1 MNRPPHRFRSLQPH
15 SASSQFSL
23 VPRARPVRALIVTHY
38 YAEHRGGVEVVAR
51 ELAER
56 LASRGF
62 EVVWAASD
70 EGAEQ
75 AEEAVSRIP
84 MRAWSFTERL
94 MGFAYP
100 LWGPISLVRL
110 WRAVRRCDVV
120 HIHDSLYMGNVFAY
134 MYAKMLKKPVVVTQH
149 VGMVPYSQS
158 ILQCLLVLANRTLGR
173 QVLGGAERC
182 IFISTKVQNYFSEF
196 VHFRSAPLYIPNG
209 IATEIFQPVDRPERR
224 RLRAGLGLSPDM
236 PVLLFVG
243 RFVER
248 KGLKVLR
255 SLAELFLECQWV
267 FVGWGPLDPAG
278 WGLPNVSC
286 PGAMDR
292 ARLIPYFQSADLLVL
307 PSIGEGFPAVVQQA
321 MACGTPALIS
331 EDTALG
337 MPEIGP
343 LVFVSDLA
351 IEKFA
356 DRLRDVLGH
365 PEELQA
371 LRDAVADFAHSH
383 WDWELCT
390 NEYQKILSQLASRDQ
405 PVGLALKSSP
415 AGRD

>member
-1 MNRPPHRFRSLQPH
+1 MNPTPDRFGSLQPH
-15 SASSQFSL
+15 FARTRFPF
-23 VPRARPVRALIVTHY
+23 VPKVRPMRALIVTHY

-56 LASRGF
+56 LASRGL

-70 EGAEQ
+70 EGAKQ
-75 AEEAVSRIP
+75 AEEAVLRLP
-84 MRAWSFTERL
+84 MRAWNFTERL

-100 LWGPISLVRL
+100 LWGPISLLRL

-120 HIHDSLYMGNVFAY
+120 HIHDSVYMGNVCAY
-134 MYAKMLKKPVVVTQH
+134 LYARLLRKPVVVTQH
-149 VGMVPYSQS
+149 VGMVPYAQRV
-158 ILQCLLVLANRTLGR
+158 LQGLLAFANRTLAR
-173 QVLGGAERC
+173 QVLVGSDKC
-182 IFISTKVQNYFSEF
+182 IFISTKVQNYFGEL
-196 VHFRSAPLYIPNG
+196 VHFRTTTLYIPNG

-224 RLRAGLGLSPDM
+224 RLRAGLGLSLDK

-255 SLAELFLECQWV
+255 SLAELFPECQWV
-267 FVGWGPLDPAG
+267 FVGWGPLDPVT

-292 ARLIPYFQSADLLVL
+292 ARLVPYFQVADLLVL
-307 PSIGEGFPAVVQQA
+307 PSVGEGFPAVVQQA

-351 IEKFA
+351 VEKFA
-356 DRLRDVLGH
+356 DRLREFLGH
-365 PEELQA
+365 PEGMESR
-371 LRDAVADFAHSH
+371 RDAVAGFARNH

-390 NEYQKILSQLASRDQ
+390 DEYQKILSHLACRVQFADLS
-405 PVGLALKSSP
+405 LKNPSP
-415 AGRD
+415 GRD

>member
-1 MNRPPHRFRSLQPH
+1 MNSALDRLRSLQPH
-15 SASSQFSL
+15 SARGQFPL
-23 VPRARPVRALIVTHY
+23 APRESPVRALIVTHY

-51 ELAER
+51 ELADR
-56 LASRGF
+56 LASRGL

-70 EGAEQ
+70 EGLEQ
-75 AEEAVSRIP
+75 AEEAVSRLT
-84 MRAWSFTERL
+84 MRAWNFTERL
-94 MGFAYP
+94 VGFSYP

-120 HIHDSLYMGNVFAY
+120 HIHDSVYMGNVLAY
-134 MYAKMLKKPVVVTQH
+134 LYARLLRKPVVVTQH
-149 VGMVPYSQS
+149 VGMVPYAQRV
-158 ILQCLLVLANRTLGR
+158 LRGLLVFANRTLAR
-173 QVLGGAERC
+173 QVLGGSDRC
-182 IFISTKVQNYFSEF
+182 IFISTKVQNYFGEF
-196 VHFRSAPLYIPNG
+196 VHFRTAPLYIPNG
-209 IATEIFQPVDRPERR
+209 IATEIFQPVDRLERR
-224 RLRAGLGLSPDM
+224 RLRAGLGLSLDK

-255 SLAELFLECQWV
+255 SLAELFPECQWV
-267 FVGWGPLDPAG
+267 FVGWGPLDPVT

-292 ARLIPYFQSADLLVL
+292 ARLIPYFQLADLLVL
-307 PSIGEGFPAVVQQA
+307 PSVGEGFPLVVQEA

-351 IEKFA
+351 VEKFA
-356 DRLRDVLGH
+356 DRLREFLGH
-365 PEELQA
+365 PEGLESR
-371 LRDAVADFAHSH
+371 RDAVAGFAHRH
-383 WDWELCT
+383 WEWELCT
-390 NEYQKILSQLASRDQ
+390 DEYQKVLSQLASRVQFAD
-405 PVGLALKSSP
+405 LSLKNPSP
-415 AGRD
+415 GRD